1 MIHATWD
8 DWLVSEIEQAT
19 PDGVAVWYLGCN
31 GFVLRSATTTLYI
44 DPYFADGDPPD
55 LLRMIP
61 VPMDPAD
68 ATDCDAVLVTHEHID
83 HMHPPS
89 YGPLLEDGGRLY
101 APRASYDDPDYEG
114 EMRVADE
121 QRGVVAVGDT
131 VEVGDFTVHAM
142 GANDDDAVEPVSYV
156 IEHEAGTFF
165 HGGDSKPADAFA
177 TIGTTFDID
186 LGVLAFGTVGNI
198 RYSEDDAVRRT
209 KWYMDENEVADA
221 ANALAVD
228 RLLPSHFD
236 MWRGV
241 AGDPNVLHEHVASF
255 EYPRVL
261 EVVDIGDRVDL
272 GSPGVVRPSTHR

>member
-1 MIHATWD
+1 MVHATWD
-8 DWLVSEIEQAT
+8 DWLVSEVEQAT

-31 GFVLRSATTTLYI
+31 GFVLRSATTTLYV

-55 LLRMIP
+55 LVRMIP

-101 APRASYDDPDYEG
+101 APRAAYDHPDYEG
-114 EMRVADE
+114 GLRVGDD
-121 QRGVVAVGDT
+121 QRRVVTVGDT
-131 VEVGDFTVHAM
+131 VEVGDFTVHVR
-142 GANDDDAVEPVSYV
+142 GANDGDAIEPVSYV
-156 IEHEAGTFF
+156 IEHDAGTFF
-165 HGGDSKPADAFA
+165 HGGDSKPAEAFA
-177 TIGTTFDID
+177 DVGTTFDID
-186 LGVLAFGTVGNI
+186 LGVLAFGTVGNV
-198 RYSEDDAVRRT
+198 RHSEDDAVRRT
-209 KWYMDENEVADA
+209 RWYMDENEVADA
-221 ANALAVD
+221 ANALELD

-241 AGDPNVLHEHVASF
+241 AADPKVLHEHVASF

-261 EVVDIGDRVDL
+261 EVVSIGDRVDL
-272 GSPGVVRPSTHR
+272 GSAGVVRPSTHR